1 MDQAV
6 ISRLFI
12 YPVKSLGGVE
22 LQQSEVEFRGL
33 RHDRRWMLVDAEG
46 VFMTQRTDTRLAL
59 FRTAIESDGIRLKNH
74 AGESILAPYSPNG
87 DRQSVRVWR
96 DVVEALQV
104 SPEVDK
110 WFSDSLGQ
118 RCSLVYM
125 PDDSMRQTSLD
136 FTREGDRVGFADAFP
151 ILVIGEASLIDLNSR
166 LEVELPMNR
175 FRGNIIVQG
184 WEPYAEDRWQ
194 RLSVGGLELRAAKR
208 CGRCSVT
215 ATNQDTGEV
224 GVEPLR
230 TLAEY
235 RRTDKNVFFGAYF
248 VPEGEGSIQTGDEV
262 RWE

>member
-6 ISRLFI
+6 ISRLFT
-12 YPVKSLGGVE
+12 YPVKSLGGVV

-59 FRTAIESDGIRLKNH
+59 FRTAIESDGLRLQNH
-74 AGESILAPYSPNG
+74 TEESILAPYSPTG

-96 DVVEALQV
+96 DIVDAIQV
-104 SPEVDK
+104 SPEVDM

-118 RCSLVYM
+118 QCSLVFM
-125 PDDSMRQTSLD
+125 PDDSVRQTSLE

-151 ILVIGEASLIDLNSR
+151 ILVIGEASLEDLNNR
-166 LEVELPMNR
+166 LELELPMNR
-175 FRGNIIVQG
+175 FRGNIIVRG
-184 WEPYAEDRWQ
+184 WEPYAEDGCQ
-194 RLSVGGLELRAAKR
+194 RLSIGGLVLRAAKR

-224 GVEPLR
+224 GD
-230 TLAEY
+230 A
-235 RRTDKNVFFGAYF
+235 
-248 VPEGEGSIQTGDEV
+248 
-262 RWE
+262 